1 MKYILLIYQNPA
13 TWETFSEEERNRVMA
28 EVGEI
33 MEELTQSGEWIG
45 GEGLADPSNTKT
57 VRVRDGVPAVTDGPF
72 VESKEQLAGYCIVEC
87 ETPERATEIARSLGD
102 HREVASNLHDIADS
116 WAHVGDYERAR
127 AAASEALGIRR
138 ALGDPGGIAHAL
150 SSLGDIALFEGEF
163 AEARR
168 IYEEVLAL
176 ILADSPGSTD
186 HAVFLFSLAECRRRQ
201 GDYEGAAAT
210 LFDAIE
216 MAAGLS
222 LVFCAPDMLD
232 TAAGLTGQSDARR
245 GALLVG
251 AAEALRTA
259 SGFDYFD
266 RAEAE
271 RIAASLRDSLGE
283 SRFKRA
289 VDEGRQLTLDE
300 AMQTALESLD

>member
-1 MKYILLIYQNPA
+1 
-13 TWETFSEEERNRVMA
+13 
-28 EVGEI
+28 
-33 MEELTQSGEWIG
+33 
-45 GEGLADPSNTKT
+45 
-57 VRVRDGVPAVTDGPF
+57 
-72 VESKEQLAGYCIVEC
+72 
-87 ETPERATEIARSLGD
+87 
-102 HREVASNLHDIADS
+102 
-116 WAHVGDYERAR
+116 
-127 AAASEALGIRR
+127 
-138 ALGDPGGIAHAL
+138 
-150 SSLGDIALFEGEF
+150 
-163 AEARR
+163 
-168 IYEEVLAL
+168 
-176 ILADSPGSTD
+176 
-186 HAVFLFSLAECRRRQ
+186 
-201 GDYEGAAAT
+201 
-210 LFDAIE
+210 